1 MSISLINILLNE
13 AIIEREKE
21 KIFKIKINNAI
32 LKNDNF
38 KDVLKKV
45 TEIINKFVGC
55 VICYVR
61 IR

>member
-1 MSISLINILLNE
+1 MSNSLINILSNE
-13 AIIEREKE
+13 AIIEREKQ
-21 KIFKIKINNAI
+21 KIFEIKINNAI

-38 KDVLKKV
+38 EDVLKEV
-45 TEIINKFVGC
+45 TEIIHKFVGC

>member
-1 MSISLINILLNE
+1 MSISLINILLNK

-38 KDVLKKV
+38 EDVLKEV